1 MTDFHER
8 MRWVFGE
15 CVEAAK
21 ALSTKTCIRLA
32 RSWQRRHPGSA
43 GGSVESI
50 AASALCEVI
59 LDGRNVPESIHEE
72 VEAAVGPIKMA
83 EAILE

>member
-1 MTDFHER
+1 MTDFHEQV
-8 MRWVFGE
+8 MRVFGE
-15 CVEAAK
+15 CLEAAK
-21 ALSTKTCIRLA
+21 TLSTETCVKLA
-32 RSWQRRHPGSA
+32 RSWQRRHPTGASGTA
-43 GGSVESI
+43 ESI

-59 LDGRNVPESIHEE
+59 LDGRRVPESIWEE